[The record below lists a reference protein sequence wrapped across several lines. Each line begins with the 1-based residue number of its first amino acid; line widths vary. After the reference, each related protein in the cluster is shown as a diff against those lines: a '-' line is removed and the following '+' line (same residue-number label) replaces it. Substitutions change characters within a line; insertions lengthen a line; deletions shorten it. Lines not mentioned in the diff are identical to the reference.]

1 MKILKAILR
10 QMVDLLFGLI
20 TLGLFIAWMIDTS
33 INVTYF
39 LALVVGYVT
48 FNIINKVKM
57 QLKEDE

>member
-20 TLGLFIAWMIDTS
+20 TLGLFIAWMINTS

-57 QLKEDE
+57 QLKKDE